1 MAKNLAQ
8 RSRKWHK
15 KIQIGENGGE
25 RKKNP
30 SANPDCPLYILLKNI
45 LEDSGDSMISYT

>member
-8 RSRKWHK
+8 NLRKWHK
-15 KIQIGENGGE
+15 ENQIGENGGE

-30 SANPDCPLYILLKNI
+30 SANPVDR
-45 LEDSGDSMISYT
+45 